1 MPIIE
6 IIQSLLASFL
16 GNNHGK
22 PPFGSYKK
30 IQGWLTPVEAL
41 GLRFVAS
48 KLSIDARVLE
58 IGSWKG
64 KSTFCIAH
72 GLSNGTIEC
81 IDPFNADGEL
91 QSKSAYDSEKGEM
104 DLLMQFN
111 NNLIPFNN
119 KIQITPHKGY
129 SNEFVGK
136 MAAVD
141 FLFIDGDHSIEG
153 CTFDFE
159 NFENIVKIG
168 GYLAF
173 HDYHPKRKEVG
184 PTHVIEQ
191 IVNKHVNY
199 KRVYRFDSLVVF
211 KKIKA

>member
-6 IIQSLLASFL
+6 IIQSHFASYFASKS
-16 GNNHGK
+16 GK

-41 GLRFVAS
+41 GLRYVAS
-48 KLSIDARVLE
+48 QLTENARVLE

-81 IDPFNADGEL
+81 IDPFNADGES
-91 QSKSAYDSEKGEM
+91 QSKSVYDNEKGEE
-104 DLLMQFN
+104 DLLMQFK
-111 NNLIPFNN
+111 NNLTIVND
-119 KIQITPHKGY
+119 KIQIIPHKGY

-136 MAAVD
+136 IPAVD

-153 CTFDFE
+153 CTFDFD
-159 NFENIVKIG
+159 NFENIVKQG

-191 IVNKHVNY
+191 IVSKNRNY
-199 KRVYRFDSLVVF
+199 TWKYRFDSLVVF
-211 KKIKA
+211 KKVNS